1 MKNLTQGGPG
11 KIYSFWEQKIY
22 RIKEK
27 KDEDGL
33 VYAVVEE
40 GNPKSRVRV
49 LQKNHLLLCEQFP
62 VFTEGKSYRKQQQQ
76 QLQQTQL
83 QYFNKETTGTWDSS
97 DDSDVD
103 LSQLIPA
110 LHNHHQ
116 KVSQRFIKKQQQR
129 ESSLEQPLPP
139 TKCITRR
146 PQISKIITVRGD
158 LPS

>member
-1 MKNLTQGGPG
+1 MKNLTEGGPG
-11 KIYSFWEQKIY
+11 KICSFWEQKIY
-22 RIKEK
+22 WIKEK

-33 VYAVVEE
+33 VYPVVEE
-40 GNPKSRVRV
+40 GNLNSRVRV
-49 LQKNHLLLCEQFP
+49 LQKNHLLSCEQFP

-76 QLQQTQL
+76 QQQQQTQQ
-83 QYFNKETTGTWDSS
+83 QYFNKETTDTWDSS

-139 TKCITRR
+139 NQQK
-146 PQISKIITVRGD
+146 V
-158 LPS
+158 